1 MRLVRRSVVGHSIAD
16 KPIHAREPQLLK
28 LPIPLPSIPILAPL
42 VSPVV
47 GGSNKNTRPGT
58 TTPANTPPPAQPT
71 PPPAQPPPPPAQPT
85 PPSSPPPSNYGSAS
99 PPSGS
104 TPSTGGDGFPVPVP
118 PVAVPGSGTGSGD
131 TPPSGSPSDSPTTGS
146 GPIPSGATTVPSP
159 TSILEGG
166 GRVTVNLGSDKLGNG
181 ANDPSAPP
189 DGGIANAGGVPTALQ
204 GTGGSNTL
212 SAGGSRS
219 TGTSNTTSNSDPE
232 KGHTSTGAIAGI
244 IVIFITLF
252 LALLAFFLRRR
263 SRARRNEQANTWWFV
278 GKRMSQTYGD
288 RNSAE
293 IFTGLRN
300 TRSSFATTAS
310 HSFHTTLSN
319 TGPTLPPLLPTA
331 EVGRVNLSSLQA
343 VVDPSRCDAE
353 ISDERFSTGSNY
365 SETSQYLF
373 VNLRNSLQDP
383 TPVIGQ
389 VSPSHSFAFPKPPS
403 PAGDRTSAYSRL
415 SCNAGTFAATVKRLK
430 SDELL
435 VPSLSAVPSTPAV
448 VPLTNNDPS
457 GSDPFADANPFED
470 PQRPA
475 VPAIH
480 KEIVRRPFQHIRQ
493 DEVTVNIGESVHVL
507 LTFDDGWAYVVK
519 VPVPGSGRGDSEDV
533 SGGSKGL
540 IPIDC
545 LRETGLDL
553 VFIAAQRVSS
563 YGNDAIFTAL

>member
-1 MRLVRRSVVGHSIAD
+1 MRFVRRSVVGHSIAD

-28 LPIPLPSIPILAPL
+28 LPIPLPSVPILAPL
-42 VSPVV
+42 VSPIV
-47 GGSNKNTRPGT
+47 GGSNKNATPG
-58 TTPANTPPPAQPT
+58 TTPANTSSPPQPT
-71 PPPAQPPPPPAQPT
+71 PSS
-85 PPSSPPPSNYGSAS
+85 SSPPSNGGGAS
-99 PPSGS
+99 PPNAS
-104 TPSTGGDGFPVPVP
+104 TPSTTTGRDGSPAPVP

-131 TPPSGSPSDSPTTGS
+131 NPPSSPSNYPTTGS
-146 GPIPSGATTVPSP
+146 GPIPLGATTVTSP
-159 TSILEGG
+159 TWGPILEGG
-166 GRVTVNLGSDKLGNG
+166 GGATVNTGSDKLGSG

-189 DGGIANAGGVPTALQ
+189 DGGTANAGDVPTALQ

-219 TGTSNTTSNSDPE
+219 TGTSNATPNSGPE
-232 KGHTSTGAIAGI
+232 KGHISTGAIAGI
-244 IVIFITLF
+244 IVIFIALF
-252 LALLAFFLRRR
+252 LALLVFFLRRR

-278 GKRMSQTYGD
+278 SKRTSQTYGD

-300 TRSSFATTAS
+300 ARSSFATTTS
-310 HSFHTTLSN
+310 HSFHATLSN

-331 EVGRVNLSSLQA
+331 EVGRTHASSLQA
-343 VVDPSRCDAE
+343 VVDPSRYNAE
-353 ISDERFSTGSNY
+353 ISDERFSMGSNY

-415 SCNAGTFAATVKRLK
+415 SCNTGTFAATIKRLK
-430 SDELL
+430 NDELL

-457 GSDPFADANPFED
+457 GSDPFADENPFED

-475 VPAIH
+475 LPAIH
-480 KEIVRRPFQHIRQ
+480 KEIVRRPFQRTRQ
-493 DEVTVNIGESVHVL
+493 DEVTVNIGECVHVL
-507 LTFDDGWAYVVK
+507 LTFDDGWVYVVK

-545 LRETGLDL
+545 LREAGGDL
-553 VFIAAQRVSS
+553 AFIAAQRVSS
-563 YGNDAIFTAL
+563 YGNEAIFTAL